1 MQNEYDIKKVME
13 EIELQLITSMKR
25 TLCSHKE
32 DEKAKG
38 FDWPQWQ
45 ALKLKQFEDYKKAN
59 KEIFN
64 NNTKGL
70 NRYLYK
76 HIKEQFKEGEHTFAE
91 QINSVMKS
99 LPSRKYVESVL
110 EFVDISTLP
119 ERMKNKTTIVHEFL
133 GNYSGWCRERF
144 IRVDE
149 DSNGELWHVVYA
161 VEVIDAEKRKENRL
175 LYLSETDLM
184 TGIRNR
190 GSGEKAITDLIKEGT
205 KGLMCL
211 LDCDKFKNVNDTYGH
226 VVGDAVIIAVARSLQ
241 SVCREHD
248 ICMRLGG
255 DEFAMFIPGIT
266 ETKDAESFTM
276 RVFAKLKDIRIPEM
290 GDGKIYVS
298 IGEAFY
304 KGEKDIDFVS

>member
-1 MQNEYDIKKVME
+1 MFSAYSALAGIYLSMHIINLKTGEFHEIKSTDFIRDNM
-13 EIELQLITSMKR
+13 
-25 TLCSHKE
+25 
-32 DEKAKG
+32 
-38 FDWPQWQ
+38 
-45 ALKLKQFEDYKKAN
+45 
-59 KEIFN
+59 
-64 NNTKGL
+64 
-70 NRYLYK
+70 
-76 HIKEQFKEGEHTFAE
+76 IKGEHTFAE
-91 QINSVMKS
+91 QINSVMKI
-99 LPSRKYVESVL
+99 LPSKKYVESVL

-190 GSGEKAITDLIKEGT
+190 GSGEKAIADLIKEET

-290 GDGKIYVS
+290 GDEKIYVS
-298 IGEAFY
+298 MGEAFY
-304 KGEKDIDFVS
+304 KGEKDIDFDELYRHADSAMYKSKNNTGYCATLECVTKTF